1 MKTKHTPGP
10 WSINDLMA
18 KDKRRVVFWYY
29 IIDRNRNDIVEVKGR
44 HCGIKNSIA
53 EANVKLIV
61 VAPEMF
67 DVLSDALETM
77 NILLNEMPKEEVVLR
92 HEITGR
98 KLQIESIIQKAT
110 S

>member
-10 WSINDLMA
+10 WRGELDGPLNKVFQGSIYCDSHHDEDVA
-18 KDKRRVVFWYY
+18 VTWG
-29 IIDRNRNDIVEVKGR
+29 ETAEE
-44 HCGIKNSIA
+44 A
-53 EANVKLIV
+53 EANTNLI
-61 VAPEMF
+61 ATTPEML

-92 HEITGR
+92 HEIAGR
-98 KLQIESIIQKAT
+98 KLQIEAIIQKAT